1 MKIRVDEI
9 SKEITGAL
17 EEYGERIAQGVEKAV
32 DNAGTEALKVVRD
45 KSPKRTGRY
54 RRGWRK
60 TKSGGNV
67 DQNVHSVRIYNKTAY
82 QLTHLL
88 ENGHQKAAGGRVEGT
103 PHIRPAAEDAERQ
116 LERDVTRLIQSTG
129 V

>member
-17 EEYGERIAQGVEKAV
+17 EEYGEKIAQGVEKAV

-82 QLTHLL
+82 QLTH
-88 ENGHQKAAGGRVEGT
+88 QKAAGGRVEGT

>member
-1 MKIRVDEI
+1 MKIRVDQL
-9 SKEITGAL
+9 SKEISGAL
-17 EEYGERIAQGVEKAV
+17 EQYGEKITQGVEKAV
-32 DNAGTEALKVVRD
+32 DDAGTAALKAVRD

-60 TKSGGNV
+60 AKTTNPASGKASG
-67 DQNVHSVRIYNKTAY
+67 VRVYNKTAY

-103 PHIRPAAEDAERQ
+103 PHIRPAAAEAERQ
-116 LERDVTRLIQSTG
+116 LERDVASLVQSTG